1 MNIDWLEKE
10 FEELGLSR
18 KFEQLKFPLL
28 LWIEDLTKDELILVR
43 HALLFL
49 KDKGEDFTIIS
60 IKEVFEISKHLIIGF
75 EGRKQQSREVNKYH
89 RY

>member
-60 IKEVFEISKHLIIGF
+60 IKEVFEISKHLIMGF
-75 EGRKQQSREVNKYH
+75 EGRKQQSQEVNKYH